1 MIQLKG
7 KGKSSHDLTDDPTLS
22 TEVEDLQERSRLYNE
37 EVSLICFTENST
49 FTEINIHLK
58 FSIHNNELCDLYLP
72 VR

>member
-37 EVSLICFTENST
+37 EVPLLGFTENST
-49 FTEINIHLK
+49 FTEIYIHLK
-58 FSIHNNELCDLYLP
+58 FSIHTDF
-72 VR
+72 